1 VAGEGSGVTRFS
13 PVSSAALDDT
23 RLTGPDI
30 LVLAAL
36 GYHTDKT
43 GWCWPSQDTIATRA
57 RLTRQT
63 VSECMK
69 RLVSFGHVERYI
81 PDDGNL
87 AKIRYRPVLD
97 ASSAPEVEQT
107 QPVGLV
113 GVTDKGGVALTDTPL
128 SAETTSLVSLP
139 DKACRPNRHKQEP
152 SNKSKEQDNTE
163 ALFLEIW
170 APWERNWSKAK
181 ISRRGDGKAKTFEQF
196 TRKAR
201 TTDAAVIRSSALSFL
216 AKADPQFLPG
226 LSVWLNREGWDT
238 GNVVAIEEVPRERVN
253 RYGVIDVER
262 DMGHLVSVKGLVE
275 KPPIDKAPSNLTIIG
290 RYVLMPEVIGHLAK
304 GERGA
309 GGDGSEPPGPLQ
321 GERESGRGG
330 RVWDH

>member
-1 VAGEGSGVTRFS
+1 VAGEGSSVTRFS

-97 ASSAPEVEQT
+97 ASSAPEAEQT

-113 GVTDKGGVALTDTPL
+113 GVTDKGGVALTDKPL

-152 SNKSKEQDNTE
+152 SNKSKEQDNIE

-201 TTDAAVIRSSALSFL
+201 ATDAAVIRSSALSFL

-238 GNVVAIEEVPRERVN
+238 GNVVSIDSAPRETDWPTILADWLAN
-253 RYGVIDVER
+253 
-262 DMGHLVSVKGLVE
+262 KGW
-275 KPPIDKAPSNLTIIG
+275 PSNLGPKPHEPGYRGPVEPLRPLIAG
-290 RYVLMPEVIGHLAK
+290 KNPEHPVIAALLSKLAASAR
-304 GERGA
+304 EA
-309 GGDGSEPPGPLQ
+309 G
-321 GERESGRGG
+321 
-330 RVWDH
+330 